1 MQSTV
6 KPSVSFATSSQ
17 KWSSEKTGF
26 GGAGGSRAIPCDS
39 SDTVTCRMV
48 ANRASTSQQMFTR
61 LLQQHVSVAAENRSS
76 TLLQQRASSEQI
88 STLANVFLSPPLSSS
103 SEELLAR
110 NNVTAQHNR
119 HKESFSVTY
128 YDSVPT
134 TEMDFQRVR
143 GSKEFETIP
152 LSMNIGL
159 MSGIAISICILI
171 FMLVYA
177 VCKSCR
183 LCRHSGATLHESKNY
198 EKKLSDDHKL
208 DETNGLLRTSVTFP
222 RQRDVREWYV

>member
-1 MQSTV
+1 MLSTV

-17 KWSSEKTGF
+17 KWTHEKTGF
-26 GGAGGSRAIPCDS
+26 GGAGGSRAIPCDP
-39 SDTVTCRMV
+39 SDMVTCRMV
-48 ANRASTSQQMFTR
+48 ADRASTSQQMFTK
-61 LLQQHVSVAAENRSS
+61 LQQHISVTAENRSS
-76 TLLQQRASSEQI
+76 TLLQSASSEQI
-88 STLANVFLSPPLSSS
+88 STLANVFLSPLSST
-103 SEELLAR
+103 SEESLAR
-110 NNVTAQHNR
+110 NNASHHNR

-128 YDSVPT
+128 DSTPT

-143 GSKEFETIP
+143 GSKELETIP

-159 MSGIAISICILI
+159 MSGIAISVCILI

-177 VCKSCR
+177 ICKSCR
-183 LCRHSGATLHESKNY
+183 LCRHSGVTLHESKNY
-198 EKKLSDDHKL
+198 EKKISDDHKL

>member
-1 MQSTV
+1 MLSTV

-17 KWSSEKTGF
+17 KWSHEKTGF
-26 GGAGGSRAIPCDS
+26 GGAGGSRAIPCDP
-39 SDTVTCRMV
+39 SDMVTCRMV
-48 ANRASTSQQMFTR
+48 ADRASTSQQIFTK
-61 LLQQHVSVAAENRSS
+61 LQQDVSVTAENRSS
-76 TLLQQRASSEQI
+76 TLLQRASSEQI
-88 STLANVFLSPPLSSS
+88 STLANVFLSSLSST
-103 SEELLAR
+103 SEESLAR
-110 NNVTAQHNR
+110 NNVTSHHNR

-128 YDSVPT
+128 DSAPT

-143 GSKEFETIP
+143 GSKELETIP

-159 MSGIAISICILI
+159 MSGIAISVCILI

-177 VCKSCR
+177 ICKSYR
-183 LCRHSGATLHESKNY
+183 LCRHSGVTLHESKNY
-198 EKKLSDDHKL
+198 EKKISDDHKL